1 MAEQSDP
8 HFAPASLL
16 IMAPRLSIDIL
27 ERENLL
33 QKHKEYKDNT
43 SKHLFSQVE

>member
-27 ERENLL
+27 ARENLL
-33 QKHKEYKDNT
+33 QKYKECKDNT
-43 SKHLFSQVE
+43 SRDPFSQCE